1 MVRLDYAQWNSF
13 KHSFVTKGNTFENCN
28 IVNDGVNKN
37 VLVHL
42 CTKGIK
48 PINIRIGQP
57 KIEHKTILQ
66 TETGNT
72 HKSTSVTVYI
82 IEIKFI

>member
-1 MVRLDYAQWNSF
+1 MVRLDYVQWNSF
-13 KHSFVTKGNTFENCN
+13 KHYFVTKGNAFENCN

-37 VLVHL
+37 VVVHL

-57 KIEHKTILQ
+57 KINHKTILQ
-66 TETGNT
+66 TDAVNT
-72 HKSTSVTVYI
+72 HKSRSLSYVYGSYATG
-82 IEIKFI
+82 